1 MSKPDLEQVRREGPL
16 PKVDDDS
23 ELVGQEER
31 ENRSGVAKEH
41 GADFVTIPM
50 RGAGAYP
57 MPTAGDTPLPA
68 PDVAAD
74 ENENPD
80 ADPEQRER

>member
-1 MSKPDLEQVRREGPL
+1 MSKRDLEQARREGPL

-23 ELVGQEER
+23 ELVGEEDAPS
-31 ENRSGVAKEH
+31 ETSGVAKEH

-57 MPTAGDTPLPA
+57 APA
-68 PDVAAD
+68 PETAEDKD
-74 ENENPD
+74 PD
-80 ADPEQRER
+80 ADPERRER